1 MFLNIIV
8 HNFEKNGKIKEK
20 YICKKHGGN
29 DVCPKVSWNNIENA
43 KSYALVM
50 EDPDAVG
57 GNLVHWYIPFIS
69 PNPNINIIEFKNCK
83 LLQKLYEKLAKKN
96 NFENSLNKLNLI
108 IGKNTLGNF
117 GYHGP
122 CPPKGS
128 GVHRYIFNLYA
139 LDGKLNIN
147 SDNIQISGTDEFK
160 TILKDQGIKVIDENK
175 VQFLKNNNT

>member
-1 MFLNIIV
+1 
-8 HNFEKNGKIKEK
+8 
-20 YICKKHGGN
+20 
-29 DVCPKVSWNNIENA
+29 
-43 KSYALVM
+43 M

-69 PNPNINIIEFKNCK
+69 PKINVIKLKNCK

-96 NFENSLNKLNLI
+96 NFENSLDKLNLI

-128 GVHRYIFNLYA
+128 GEHRYIFNLYA

-147 SDNIQISGTDEFK
+147 SDNIQINGTDEFK

-175 VQFLKNNNT
+175 VQFLKKNNTQ